1 MNSLL
6 PRPIYIPVRSRRQQA
21 GAMIIE
27 FALVVL
33 LFLTILIGI
42 MEFGRWLFTLNAAA
56 EATRWGARLAVVC
69 GPQSTQTDIQRHIG
83 VMIRSN
89 GTLRVS
95 YPPSTCA
102 TDCMVTVTLTG
113 ATFTPLIPLMP
124 VPQGGWPM
132 PDFKTTLPGEALG
145 SAGGTRATNDVCP
158 AAA

>member
-6 PRPIYIPVRSRRQQA
+6 PRPMSIPVRSRHQQA

-27 FALVVL
+27 FALVAL

-69 GPQSTQTDIQRHIG
+69 RSSETAIQTYIG

-95 YPPSTCA
+95 YPPPSCS
-102 TDCMVTVTLTG
+102 TDCLVTVTLTG
-113 ATFTPLIPLMP
+113 ATFTPLIPLLP

-145 SAGGTRATNDVCP
+145 SEGNSSATNDVCP
-158 AAA
+158 A